1 MKKLLPLLLAATLP
15 AAAQPMADFSGR
27 WVWRE
32 VDGHS
37 DKQFRL
43 NLVQQGDTVSGEWSG
58 SIKIAFEENSRPGP
72 GGKVRGKIR
81 NGRLTLE
88 YCSEEGGNSR
98 PGIYPPCP
106 QYERFLG
113 YAVLQSDGTLMQYQQ
128 TGGTRPRTTY
138 RIWQQYTRQ

>member
-32 VDGHS
+32 VDGYS

-58 SIKIAFEENSRPGP
+58 SIKIAFEENSRP
-72 GGKVRGKIR
+72 
-81 NGRLTLE
+81 
-88 YCSEEGGNSR
+88 R
-98 PGIYPPCP
+98 PG
-106 QYERFLG
+106 R
-113 YAVLQSDGTLMQYQQ
+113 QSA
-128 TGGTRPRTTY
+128 
-138 RIWQQYTRQ
+138 RQNP